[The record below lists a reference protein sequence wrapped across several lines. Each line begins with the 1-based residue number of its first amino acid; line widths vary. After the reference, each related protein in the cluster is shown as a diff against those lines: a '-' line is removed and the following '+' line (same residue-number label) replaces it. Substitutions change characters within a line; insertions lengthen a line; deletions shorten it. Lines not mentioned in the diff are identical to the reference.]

1 MMQKQS
7 IDQRGELI
15 INQVQV
21 FNFEGKNIRTIII
34 DNQPWFV
41 GKDICD
47 VLSIKNIT
55 QAMNRLDE
63 DERSMFNIGRQG
75 EVNIVNESGLYSLI
89 LRSDK
94 VEAKL
99 FRKWVTSEIL
109 PSIRRHGAY
118 ITEDVM
124 AKTLND
130 PDYIIGLIKAMSEAK
145 QELNIKNQII
155 GELRPKA
162 DYMDRILKSK
172 SLVTIT
178 QIAKDYGM
186 SGKELNRMLHEYK
199 IQYKQSEQWFLYEK
213 YQNKGYTHSETIVIE
228 DVPGLDKVVM
238 NTKWTQKGR
247 VFLYGVLKHYG
258 IVPMIERS

>member
-1 MMQKQS
+1 MN
-7 IDQRGELI
+7 EL
-15 INQVQV
+15 QT
-21 FNFEGKNIRTIII
+21 FNFEGKDIRTFIVN
-34 DNQPWFV
+34 DQPLFV
-41 GKDICD
+41 GKDLAE
-47 VLSIKNIT
+47 VLGYTNPQK
-55 QAMNRLDE
+55 ALRDHVDE
-63 DERSMFNIGRQG
+63 DDKTLNESFT
-75 EVNIVNESGLYSLI
+75 VNGTKVILVNESGLYSLI
-89 LRSDK
+89 LKSQLPY
-94 VEAKL
+94 AK
-99 FRKWVTSEIL
+99 RIKRWVTSEVL
-109 PSIRRHGAY
+109 PSIRKHGAY

-130 PDYIIGLIKAMSEAK
+130 PNYIIGLIQSIAQAK
-145 QELNIKNQII
+145 QELSIKNQII

-186 SGKELNRMLHEYK
+186 SGKALNKALHEYG
-199 IQYKQSEQWFLYEK
+199 IQYKQSEQWLLYEK
-213 YQNKGYTHSETIVIE
+213 YQNKGYTHSDTIIIE

-258 IVPMIERS
+258 ILPTIERE

>member
-1 MMQKQS
+1 MN
-7 IDQRGELI
+7 EL
-15 INQVQV
+15 QT
-21 FNFEGKNIRTIII
+21 FNFEGKDIRTFVVN
-34 DNQPWFV
+34 DQPLFV
-41 GKDICD
+41 GKDIAE
-47 VLSIKNIT
+47 VLGYTNPQK
-55 QAMNRLDE
+55 ALRDHVDE
-63 DERSMFNIGRQG
+63 DDKTLNESFT
-75 EVNIVNESGLYSLI
+75 VNGTKVILVNESGLYSLI
-89 LRSDK
+89 LKSQLPY
-94 VEAKL
+94 AK
-99 FRKWVTSEIL
+99 RIKRWVTSEVL
-109 PSIRRHGAY
+109 PSIRKHGAY

-130 PDYIIGLIKAMSEAK
+130 PNYIIGLIQSIAQAK
-145 QELNIKNQII
+145 QELSIKNQII

-186 SGKELNRMLHEYK
+186 SGKALNKALHEYG
-199 IQYKQSEQWFLYEK
+199 IQYKQSEQWLLYEK

-258 IVPMIERS
+258 ILPTIERE

>member
-1 MMQKQS
+1 MN
-7 IDQRGELI
+7 ELQI
-15 INQVQV
+15 
-21 FNFEGKNIRTIII
+21 FNFEGKDIRTVIK

-41 GKDICD
+41 GKDVAEVLGYSNSRKALADHIDIEDKDD
-47 VLSIKNIT
+47 VTIRD
-55 QAMNRLDE
+55 A
-63 DERSMFNIGRQG
+63 IGREQTAT
-75 EVNIVNESGLYSLI
+75 VINESGLYSLI
-89 LRSDK
+89 LKSQLPY
-94 VEAKL
+94 AK
-99 FRKWVTSEIL
+99 RIKRWVTSEVL
-109 PSIRRHGAY
+109 PSIRKYGAY

-130 PDYIIGLIKAMSEAK
+130 PNYIIGLIQSIAQAK

-155 GELRPKA
+155 GELKPKA

-186 SGKELNRMLHEYK
+186 SGKALNKLLHEYD
-199 IQYKQSEQWFLYEK
+199 IQYKQSEQWLLYEK
-213 YQNKGYTHSETIVIE
+213 YQNKGYTHSETIIIE

-258 IVPMIERS
+258 ILPVIERE

>member
-1 MMQKQS
+1 MN
-7 IDQRGELI
+7 DL
-15 INQVQV
+15 QV
-21 FNFEGKNIRTIII
+21 FEFENTKLRTINIEGK
-34 DNQPWFV
+34 QWFV
-41 GKDICD
+41 AKDICD
-47 VLSIKNIT
+47 ALGISNVSDSLK
-55 QAMNRLDE
+55 RLDD
-63 DERSMFNIGRQG
+63 DERARFNLGRQG
-75 EVNIVNESGLYSLI
+75 EVNVITESGLFAFI

-94 VEAKL
+94 DKAKVY
-99 FRKWVTSEIL
+99 RKWVTSEVL
-109 PSIRRHGAY
+109 PSIHKHGAY
-118 ITEDVM
+118 LTEDVM

-130 PDYIIGLIKAMSEAK
+130 PNYIIGLIQSIAQAK
-145 QELNIKNQII
+145 QELSIKNQII

-186 SGKELNRMLHEYK
+186 SGKALNKALHEYG
-199 IQYKQSEQWFLYEK
+199 IQYKQSEQWLLYEK

-258 IVPMIERS
+258 ILPTIERE

>member
-1 MMQKQS
+1 MN
-7 IDQRGELI
+7 EL
-15 INQVQV
+15 QT
-21 FNFEGKNIRTIII
+21 FNFEGKDIRTFVVN
-34 DNQPWFV
+34 DQPLFV
-41 GKDICD
+41 GKDLAE
-47 VLSIKNIT
+47 VLGYTNPQK
-55 QAMNRLDE
+55 ALRDHVDE
-63 DERSMFNIGRQG
+63 DDKTLNESFT
-75 EVNIVNESGLYSLI
+75 VNGTKVILVNESGLYSLI
-89 LRSDK
+89 LKSQLPY
-94 VEAKL
+94 AK
-99 FRKWVTSEIL
+99 RIKRWVTSEVL
-109 PSIRRHGAY
+109 PSIRKHGAY

-130 PDYIIGLIKAMSEAK
+130 PNYIIGLIQSIAQAK

-155 GELRPKA
+155 GELKPKA

-186 SGKELNRMLHEYK
+186 SGKALNKLLHEYD
-199 IQYKQSEQWFLYEK
+199 IQYKQSEQWLLYEK

-258 IVPMIERS
+258 ILPMIERE

>member
-1 MMQKQS
+1 MN
-7 IDQRGELI
+7 EL
-15 INQVQV
+15 QT
-21 FNFEGKNIRTIII
+21 FNFEGKDIRTVIK

-41 GKDICD
+41 GKDVAEVLGYSNSRKALADHIDIEDKDD
-47 VLSIKNIT
+47 VTIRD
-55 QAMNRLDE
+55 A
-63 DERSMFNIGRQG
+63 IGREQTTT
-75 EVNIVNESGLYSLI
+75 VINESGLYSLI
-89 LRSDK
+89 LKSQLPY
-94 VEAKL
+94 AK
-99 FRKWVTSEIL
+99 RIKRWVTSEVL
-109 PSIRRHGAY
+109 PSIRKHGAY

-130 PDYIIGLIKAMSEAK
+130 PNYIIGLIQSIAQAK
-145 QELNIKNQII
+145 QELSIKNQII

-186 SGKELNRMLHEYK
+186 SGKALNKALHEYG
-199 IQYKQSEQWFLYEK
+199 IQYKQSEQWLLYEK

-258 IVPMIERS
+258 ILPMIERE

>member
-1 MMQKQS
+1 MN
-7 IDQRGELI
+7 EL
-15 INQVQV
+15 QT
-21 FNFEGKNIRTIII
+21 FNFEGKDIRTFVVN
-34 DNQPWFV
+34 NQPLFV
-41 GKDICD
+41 GKDLAE
-47 VLSIKNIT
+47 VLGYTNPQK
-55 QAMNRLDE
+55 ALRDHVDE
-63 DERSMFNIGRQG
+63 DDKTLNESFT
-75 EVNIVNESGLYSLI
+75 VNGTKVILVNESGLYSLI
-89 LRSDK
+89 LKSQLPY
-94 VEAKL
+94 AK
-99 FRKWVTSEIL
+99 RIKRWVTSEVL
-109 PSIRRHGAY
+109 PSIRKHGAY

-130 PDYIIGLIKAMSEAK
+130 PNYIIGLIQSIAQTK

-155 GELRPKA
+155 GELKPKA

-186 SGKELNRMLHEYK
+186 SGKALNKLLHEYD
-199 IQYKQSEQWFLYEK
+199 IQYKQSEQWLLYEK

-258 IVPMIERS
+258 ILPMIERE

>member
-1 MMQKQS
+1 MN
-7 IDQRGELI
+7 EL
-15 INQVQV
+15 QT
-21 FNFEGKNIRTIII
+21 FNFEGKDIRTFIVN
-34 DNQPWFV
+34 DQPLFV
-41 GKDICD
+41 GKDLAE
-47 VLSIKNIT
+47 VLGYTNPQK
-55 QAMNRLDE
+55 ALRDHVDE
-63 DERSMFNIGRQG
+63 DDKTLNESFT
-75 EVNIVNESGLYSLI
+75 VNGTKVILVNESGLYSLI
-89 LRSDK
+89 LKSQLPY
-94 VEAKL
+94 AK
-99 FRKWVTSEIL
+99 RIKRWVTSEVL
-109 PSIRRHGAY
+109 PSIRKHGAY

-130 PDYIIGLIKAMSEAK
+130 PNYIIGLIQSIAQAK

-186 SGKELNRMLHEYK
+186 SGKALNKLLHEYE
-199 IQYKQSEQWFLYEK
+199 IQYKQSEQWLLYEK
-213 YQNKGYTHSETIVIE
+213 YQNKGYTHSDTIIIE

-258 IVPMIERS
+258 ILPTIERN